1 MATAIS
7 HYFVRIKV
15 NFWRKDLLIE
25 NCAVR
30 DLDLVHKPLSAKNL
44 RSFGHRG
51 RWPPL
56 SAFLSKN

>member
-15 NFWRKDLLIE
+15 NFCRNDLLIE

-30 DLDLVHKPLSAKNL
+30 DLDLVHKPLAD
-44 RSFGHRG
+44 GG
-51 RWPPL
+51 GPPI
-56 SAFLSKN
+56 